1 MKQICRV
8 LIELQWILERHL
20 LESMEWKCFFNESK
34 QWPIGFEPL
43 VRSSGNQIN
52 KETRRQAIVAHQE

>member
-1 MKQICRV
+1 MDFGEISIGV
-8 LIELQWILERHL
+8 DG
-20 LESMEWKCFFNESK
+20 MEMVFNESK

-52 KETRRQAIVAHQE
+52 KEIRRLAIIVYCILPTKNSRDKI